1 MYEVSMSEPLNIAV
15 LHLHAEMRENGVGRI
30 RFIRPEQRT
39 ASQDVDV
46 VAMFRTPFGKHHVI
60 IAVFLVYVWTFR
72 ITSAESRSQVMNIAY
87 TPTSMNVNL
96 ADVDFTRLDSWACF
110 VCCCFP

>member
-1 MYEVSMSEPLNIAV
+1 MSESLNIAV
-15 LHLHAEMRENGVGRI
+15 LHLHAEMRENGVCRI
-30 RFIRPEQRT
+30 RFIRPEQGFT
-39 ASQDVDV
+39 SQDVHMV
-46 VAMFRTPFGKHHVI
+46 TMFRAPFSKHHVI

-96 ADVDFTRLDSWACF
+96 ADVDFTRLDSRVSSAAAF
-110 VCCCFP
+110 HKK